1 MHRFRELGY
10 SALYYSHPGT
20 HQMEPASPLQ
30 SVGVN
35 PFPSRFI
42 NRTIPWGGFAR
53 WWRKEPMK
61 IEKWQQEASAL
72 QKKMVLFINLLGKGL
87 TQQINRDGGSIWW
100 APVSPD
106 GTVRFSLVL
115 TFRWCPR
122 ARKQDKEC
130 LFVIHRITLLFSLSL
145 SPLIFQILHIH
156 FISVHQ

>member
-30 SVGVN
+30 ALGVN

-42 NRTIPWGGFAR
+42 NRTISWGGFAR

-61 IEKWQQEASAL
+61 IEKWQQAASAL
-72 QKKMVLFINLLGKGL
+72 QKEMVLFINLLGKGL
-87 TQQINRDGGSIWW
+87 TQEINRDGGSIWW

-106 GTVRFSLVL
+106 GTVRFSFIDIPLM
-115 TFRWCPR
+115 PES
-122 ARKQDKEC
+122 AKC